1 MYCWVFNPIAEDDIE
16 KLITNGFEI
25 EKHNNSSYRIDWAKP
40 TNL

>member
-16 KLITNGFEI
+16 KLRTNGFEI
-25 EKHNNSSYRIDWAKP
+25 EKHNNSSYRIDWGKP